1 MPRALIAA
9 LCLAAVP
16 ALAFEGVI
24 DTKMTAAG
32 GEAGGKPMSVS
43 GTGKISIKGLN
54 TRMDQEMNMPGV
66 TGPMRQTV
74 IHRADEPNVT
84 YILHD
89 ANKTY
94 TKITADK
101 DEAKDGSEGWTVKK
115 IGKDTVAGRS
125 TEHVQVMHEGKEPMD
140 VWIDTALVSAGD
152 LEKAFAAGDR
162 RQGGWWQ
169 ALKKAGVAGIP
180 LKVAA
185 KNERGGGMT
194 WEALSV
200 KSQSVAGLRVQ
211 DPGGLHREQGRHG
224 SRDGQRL
231 HDPGA
236 AAADARAD
244 DAEADA
250 RAAPAGRAD
259 DEAAPGRRA
268 VTAALS

>member
-1 MPRALIAA
+1 MPRALVAA
-9 LCLAAVP
+9 LCLATVP

-32 GEAGGKPMSVS
+32 GEAGGKPMSVN

-66 TGPMRQTV
+66 TGPMKQTV

-94 TKITADK
+94 TKINADK
-101 DEAKDGSEGWTVKK
+101 DEAKDNSEGWTVKK

-180 LKVAA
+180 LKVVA

-194 WEALSV
+194 WEAMSV
-200 KSQSVAGLRVQ
+200 KSQSVADSAFKIPAGFTESK
-211 DPGGLHREQGRHG
+211 GGMGAGMGGGSMSPEQQQQMREQMMQKLTPEQKQQLEQMMKQRQGG
-224 SRDGQRL
+224 GQ
-231 HDPGA
+231 
-236 AAADARAD
+236 
-244 DAEADA
+244 
-250 RAAPAGRAD
+250 
-259 DEAAPGRRA
+259 
-268 VTAALS
+268 